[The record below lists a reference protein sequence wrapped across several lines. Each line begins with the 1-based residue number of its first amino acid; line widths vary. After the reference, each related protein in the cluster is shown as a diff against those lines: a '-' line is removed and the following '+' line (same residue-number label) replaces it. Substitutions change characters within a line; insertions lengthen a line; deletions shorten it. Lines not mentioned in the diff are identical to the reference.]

1 MTKQLISRKGI
12 AELVRRRYEGSQ
24 AALARALKADA
35 STISRWVRG
44 PSTPDWPTQILL
56 KQWLDE
62 ARASAM
68 GVKAR
73 RKLAGE
79 KLMLA
84 LDAWH
89 DCVTPAT
96 KAGTYQAR
104 L

>member
-1 MTKQLISRKGI
+1 MSKQLITRQGI
-12 AELVRRRYEGSQ
+12 AELVRRKFGGSQ

-62 ARASAM
+62 ARAGAL

-73 RKLAGE
+73 RRLAGE
-79 KLMLA
+79 KLLLA

-89 DCVTPAT
+89 DCVKPAPERTP
-96 KAGTYQAR
+96 
-104 L
+104 